1 MFVPLTPLRCLHRA
15 MDLYGSRIG
24 VVSGDRQFTYAELGQ
39 RAERLATGLE
49 KLGIAAGD
57 RVAYLC
63 YNNHQLLEAYFGVIQ
78 ARAILMPLNV
88 RLSEMEL
95 ATILHHSGA
104 KMVVFE
110 DDFAD
115 TATNLRRACPDV
127 RHWVAHEEIIGQ
139 GCPQR
144 ADIFSY
150 DEMAIAELF
159 YTSGSTGVPKGVTL
173 SHRTLYLHALGVAL
187 EYRDPELMV
196 DLHTIPL
203 YHANGWGHPQ
213 ASTMMGIKQVMVRR
227 FEPAEVFRLIHEHRA
242 TNLCVV
248 PTMANALVHAVG
260 TPERGEWDL
269 SSLKTMNIGGAASSP
284 ELVERVERAFPGCEC
299 MGGYGLT
306 ETSPVITM
314 VQPLDAVHLSDT
326 ERRER
331 LAMTGRAVVGATVR
345 VVDANLRDVPRDRK
359 TIGEV
364 IAMGDQVMD
373 GYFGDP
379 DATSAAMSGPWLH
392 TGDMAVWDEDG
403 YIQIVDR
410 KKQIII
416 SGGENISS
424 LEIEIAISAHPAV
437 LECAVVAAPDPK
449 WGEVPAAILVLKDR
463 VSLTREELLG
473 FLRER
478 LSRFKLPRIV
488 EFSSHPLPKTGTGK
502 IRKNELRE
510 RFWAGTESVKRVQG

>member
-15 MDLYGSRIG
+15 VDLFGSRIG

-39 RAERLATGLE
+39 RAERLATGLQ

-57 RVAYLC
+57 RVAYLS
-63 YNNHQLLEAYFGVIQ
+63 YNNYQLLEGYFGVIQ

-88 RLSEMEL
+88 RLAEPEL
-95 ATILHHSGA
+95 ATILRHSGA
-104 KMVVFE
+104 IMVIFE

-115 TATNLRRACPDV
+115 TVRVLRRDCPDV
-127 RHWVAHEEIIGQ
+127 KHWVAHEEVVDR
-139 GCPQR
+139 GCPGR
-144 ADIFSY
+144 ADVFSY

-159 YTSGSTGVPKGVTL
+159 YTSGSTGAPKGVTL
-173 SHRTLYLHALGVAL
+173 SHRTLYPHALSVAL

-227 FEPAEVFRLIHEHRA
+227 FEPVEVFRLVQRHKA
-242 TNLCVV
+242 TNMCVV
-248 PTMANALVHAVG
+248 PTMANALITSPDRAK
-260 TPERGEWDL
+260 WDL
-269 SSLKTMNIGGAASSP
+269 SSLKTMNIGGASSSP

-314 VQPLDAVHLSDT
+314 VQPLDAIGLRDQ
-326 ERRER
+326 ERHER
-331 LAMTGRAVVGATVR
+331 LALTGRAVVGASIR
-345 VVDANLRDVPRDRK
+345 VVENGLRDVPRDRK
-359 TIGEV
+359 TVGEV
-364 IAMGDQVMD
+364 IVMGDQVMD

-379 DATSAAMSGPWLH
+379 DATQAAMSGPWLH

-403 YIQIVDR
+403 FIRIVDR

-424 LEIEIAISAHPAV
+424 LEVEAAICAHPAV
-437 LECAVVAAPDPK
+437 LECVVVAAPDPT
-449 WGEVPAAILVLKDR
+449 WGEVPAAIVVLKEKE
-463 VSLTREELLG
+463 SLTLEDLLS
-473 FLRER
+473 FLRRR
-478 LSRFKLPRIV
+478 LSGFKLPRII
-488 EFSSHPLPKTGTGK
+488 EFSESPLPKTGTGK

-510 RFWAGTESVKRVQG
+510 RFWISKAIRVQG